1 MNLAASCDAVRAQ
14 RRFTRARREISG
26 GYEAERQDV
35 RMKTPNGGDVCG
47 GAECH
52 VEPRDPRP
60 VLNYPPEKK
69 SH

>member
-1 MNLAASCDAVRAQ
+1 MGSKGEAEGEAGMNLAAFFDAVRAQ
-14 RRFTRARREISG
+14 RPFTRARREISG

-52 VEPRDPRP
+52 VEPRDP
-60 VLNYPPEKK
+60 
-69 SH
+69 S